1 MFTWPSK
8 DPDETVDFSMDWSR
22 YLNDQATISSV
33 TWFVDNASGTK
44 TELASVN
51 DVVNGIQFV
60 GKSNTNTVATIN
72 VALGTNNFK
81 YNRPDILELS
91 FSKKP
96 KIKNKKYS
104 YPNNL
109 DMKNDPRNENI
120 QIKFY

>member
-22 YLNDQATISSV
+22 YLNDQATIDNV
-33 TWFVDNASGTK
+33 IWFVDNASGTK

-81 YNRPDILELS
+81 YK
-91 FSKKP
+91 FSCQIRDTSGTIAERTVLLP
-96 KIKNKKYS
+96 IK
-104 YPNNL
+104 
-109 DMKNDPRNENI
+109 ET
-120 QIKFY
+120 

>member
-22 YLNDQATISSV
+22 YLNNQATISSV

-81 YNRPDILELS
+81 YK
-91 FSKKP
+91 FSCQITDTTGTIAERTVLLP
-96 KIKNKKYS
+96 IK
-104 YPNNL
+104 
-109 DMKNDPRNENI
+109 ET
-120 QIKFY
+120 

>member
-22 YLNDQATISSV
+22 YLNDQATIDNV
-33 TWFVDNASGTK
+33 IWFVNNASGVK

-51 DVVNGIQFV
+51 DTVNGIQFV

-81 YNRPDILELS
+81 YK
-91 FSKKP
+91 FSCQIRDTSGTIAERTVLLP
-96 KIKNKKYS
+96 IK
-104 YPNNL
+104 
-109 DMKNDPRNENI
+109 ET
-120 QIKFY
+120 

>member
-22 YLNDQATISSV
+22 YLNDQDTNSSV
-33 TWFVDNASGTK
+33 TWFVDNDSGTK

-81 YNRPDILELS
+81 YK
-91 FSKKP
+91 FSC
-96 KIKNKKYS
+96 
-104 YPNNL
+104 
-109 DMKNDPRNENI
+109 
-120 QIKFY
+120 QIRDTTGTIAERTVLLPFKET